1 MVSRFWFSYCDQSG
15 RLLAGLIVDS
25 PSPLQARNCAAV
37 QGADAG
43 AGYCEGY
50 ELDRESSNLIPA
62 GAIGRMLNRQE
73 VRQLMR
79 ELEMRVMAKRP
90 AAAAS
95 SVWTPRNAD
104 RAGTRKS

>member
-1 MVSRFWFSYCDQSG
+1 MTPLPASRLSREYC
-15 RLLAGLIVDS
+15 R
-25 PSPLQARNCAAV
+25 
-37 QGADAG
+37 
-43 AGYCEGY
+43 GY